1 MEKIQ
6 LLPLKAGTFFRT
18 EASNELPD
26 DYAFLVATPCGKK
39 GTTLLVFLQRDQA
52 AYPTHVRHRPS

>member
-26 DYAFLVATPCGKK
+26 DYAFLVATPCGKR
-39 GTTLLVFLQRDQA
+39 GTTLPVSCNATKLHTL
-52 AYPTHVRHRPS
+52 HIRHRPS